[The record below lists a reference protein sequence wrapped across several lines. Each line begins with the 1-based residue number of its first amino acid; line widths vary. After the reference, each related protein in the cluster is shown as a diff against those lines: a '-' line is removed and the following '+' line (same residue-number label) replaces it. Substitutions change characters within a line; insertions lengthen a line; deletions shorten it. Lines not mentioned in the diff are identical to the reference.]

1 MWGGQRPQGRGRPGL
16 DDRTETVGR
25 EGKAYV
31 AACMGVHPSERGAET
46 REGSGGEREGPD
58 AGERP
63 EHGTQARPAEAAG
76 AQRSFIPGCIGVWN
90 ATAAW
95 HGRGRRPEKQ
105 GSTRLVH
112 SNSKAVVHCRRALFA
127 QSVHAE
133 VSRPGQA
140 KRAHGGTHANAAA
153 GQHKTHEIEQR
164 LERQG

>member
-46 REGSGGEREGPD
+46 REGSGGETEGPD
-58 AGERP
+58 RGETRARHTSAP
-63 EHGTQARPAEAAG
+63 RRGGRGTAIVHSRMHWG
-76 AQRSFIPGCIGVWN
+76 WN

-133 VSRPGQA
+133 VSRPKRA
-140 KRAHGGTHANAAA
+140 KRAHAGTHANAAA